1 MYIICFYFNNSR
13 HSDKLPIL
21 SSLNPLI
28 LPTLTI
34 FIYLKT
40 KAKSDGYRSIMY
52 RIADKKVQLIKHP
65 FLCFIKAIFPLI
77 NYDDEPSMSKG
88 IVSQLPPDM
97 AFHNYHLLQGS
108 QLVCKAPFL

>member
-1 MYIICFYFNNSR
+1 MYFYFNNSR
-13 HSDKLPIL
+13 HSYNLPIL

-28 LPTLTI
+28 LPALTI

-40 KAKSDGYRSIMY
+40 KAKSDGYLSIMY

-77 NYDDEPSMSKG
+77 NYDEPSMSKG
-88 IVSQLPPDM
+88 IVSQLPSDM

-108 QLVCKAPFL
+108 QLVWEAPFL